1 MATTAILVATGRAI
15 TANRIAGIGAMPK
28 FVHWGTG
35 TTVPADGNTGLQTP
49 RPEARV
55 EGTVAVVTTVTP
67 NDTYRVVGTLIAGSA
82 AAITEIGIFDSA
94 GAGTPPTGGTLFV
107 RAVFP
112 VINLD
117 IGDALQFTIDTA
129 IRLPV

>member
-1 MATTAILVATGRAI
+1 MITTAILVATGRMIA
-15 TANRIAGIGAMPK
+15 ANRIAGIGAMPK

-35 TTVPADGNTGLQTP
+35 TTVPVDGNTGLQTP

-55 EGTVAVVTTVTP
+55 EGTVGIVTTITSS
-67 NDTYRVVGTLIAGSA
+67 DTYRVVGTLIAESA

-94 GAGTPPTGGTLFV
+94 GTGTPPTGGALFM

-117 IGDALQFTIDTA
+117 VGDALQFTIDTA